1 MATIID
7 ALVVTLGLDATGF
20 KKGQKDVKGGLD
32 DTRKQSEQVAKDM
45 ETAGKRAASF
55 FGSIRTELLAL
66 VGVTLSVQGF
76 KNFITGMTDNL
87 QQLAV
92 NSQSLDMSAKS
103 LDGWQRAAEAAGSS
117 AEKITGNLQ
126 AFQNLVTTFRG
137 GGNVQSNPL
146 LMALNGFS
154 GATGAKFDLGT
165 QSSEDIMRTIAANWG
180 KLNKD
185 AQRKFGADVGLDNAT
200 QLALTSG
207 RLASDADLFAGISKA
222 SPEATRKAQEFNRS
236 LVEMKQNFS
245 AASQVL
251 YEALIPYVEKLI
263 PLIEKFGVW
272 ISTHG
277 PEIEKFFSD
286 SAAEVNKVVDAV
298 GGWQNA
304 LSILAAFVAGSWA
317 LKMLAGIS
325 RVTGGFGP
333 LLAAIAAVSAWDKL
347 KSNEVEAKKEGK
359 STGQYLIDKMNSNT
373 GSTEGVMGKADAWL
387 KKSYAWWESI
397 TSTGGATNK
406 YDAHGTS
413 TNTDDHA
420 DKYDA
425 YGTAPEAKGSGKAML
440 EWMTPLF
447 SQLEEL
453 YKLPS
458 GLLKSVATTESGGNQ
473 FAISG
478 AGAKG
483 LFQIMD
489 GTARDLGLKGG
500 DVFDPEK
507 SANAA
512 AKYFSQLLKT
522 NGGDLVKA
530 IASYNWGVGN
540 VQKKGLDNA
549 PLETRNYVPK
559 VLAGMQISNVT
570 KQPERH
576 QNGSAGDLVK
586 AISSFNVRS
595 SNAQERDSNGELDE
609 TRNLF
614 AKSLSGIQV
623 GAGASVQAKR
633 QPDVQQQAGNK
644 TDIHIGEVTLQ
655 TSATTATALGSDI
668 QRTAT
673 RQGIVS
679 AYNTGQK

>member
-32 DTRKQSEQVAKDM
+32 DTRKQSEQTAKDM
-45 ETAGKRAASF
+45 EAAGKRAASF

-137 GGNVQSNPL
+137 GGNVQGNPL

-165 QSSEDIMRTIAANWG
+165 RSSEDIMRTIAANWG

-185 AQRKFGADVGLDNAT
+185 AQRKFGADIGLDNAT

-277 PEIEKFFSD
+277 PEIQKFFSD
-286 SAAEVNKVVDAV
+286 SASEVNKVVDAV

-304 LSILAAFVAGSWA
+304 LSILAAFVAGSWS

-373 GSTEGVMGKADAWL
+373 GSTDGIMGKADAWL

-406 YDAHGTS
+406 YDA
-413 TNTDDHA
+413 
-420 DKYDA
+420 

-447 SQLEEL
+447 SKLETL

-512 AKYFSQLLKT
+512 AKYLSQLLKS

-540 VQKKGLDNA
+540 VKNKGLENA

-559 VLAGMQISNVT
+559 VLAG
-570 KQPERH
+570 
-576 QNGSAGDLVK
+576 
-586 AISSFNVRS
+586 
-595 SNAQERDSNGELDE
+595 
-609 TRNLF
+609 
-614 AKSLSGIQV
+614 IQV
-623 GAGASVQAKR
+623 GASASVQAKR
-633 QPDVQQQAGNK
+633 QPDLQQQAGNK

>member
-1 MATIID
+1 MAGTIID

-45 ETAGKRAASF
+45 EAAGKRAASF

-137 GGNVQSNPL
+137 GGNVQGNPL

-185 AQRKFGADVGLDNAT
+185 AQRKFGADIGLDNAT

-277 PEIEKFFSD
+277 PEIQKFFSD
-286 SAAEVNKVVDAV
+286 SASEVNKVVDAV

-304 LSILAAFVAGSWA
+304 LSILAAFVAGSWS

-347 KSNEVEAKKEGK
+347 KSNEIEAKKEGK
-359 STGQYLIDKMNSNT
+359 STGQYLIDKMNNNT
-373 GSTEGVMGKADAWL
+373 GSTDGIMGKADAWL
-387 KKSYAWWESI
+387 KRSYAWWDSI
-397 TSTGGATNK
+397 SRTGGATNK
-406 YDAHGTS
+406 YDAYGTS
-413 TNTDDHA
+413 TNSDGPA

-425 YGTAPEAKGSGKAML
+425 YRAEPEAKGYGKAML

-447 SQLEEL
+447 SKLEAL

-512 AKYFSQLLKT
+512 AKYLSQLLKS

-530 IASYNWGVGN
+530 IASYNWGAGN
-540 VQKKGLDNA
+540 VQRKGLENA

-559 VLAGMQISNVT
+559 VLAG
-570 KQPERH
+570 
-576 QNGSAGDLVK
+576 
-586 AISSFNVRS
+586 
-595 SNAQERDSNGELDE
+595 
-609 TRNLF
+609 
-614 AKSLSGIQV
+614 IQV
-623 GAGASVQAKR
+623 GASASIQAKR
-633 QPDVQQQAGNK
+633 QPDLQQQAGNK

>member
-20 KKGQKDVKGGLD
+20 NKGQKEVKGGLD
-32 DTRKQSEQVAKDM
+32 DTKKKADQAAKDM
-45 ETAGKRAASF
+45 EAAGKRAASF

-126 AFQNLVTTFRG
+126 AFQNLITTFRG
-137 GGNVQSNPL
+137 GGNVQGNPL

-165 QSSEDIMRTIAANWG
+165 ATPESILREVERNLP

-185 AQRKFGADVGLDNAT
+185 AQRKFLNDINIDNAL
-200 QLALTSG
+200 QGSLVSQKLS
-207 RLASDADLFAGISKA
+207 SDADFFAGISKA
-222 SPEATRKAQEFNRS
+222 SPEATKKAQDFNRR

-277 PEIEKFFSD
+277 PEIQKFFSD

-304 LSILAAFVAGSWA
+304 LAILAAFVAGSWA

-347 KSNEVEAKKEGK
+347 KSNEDEAKKEGK

-397 TSTGGATNK
+397 SSTGGATNK
-406 YDAHGTS
+406 YDA
-413 TNTDDHA
+413 
-420 DKYDA
+420 
-425 YGTAPEAKGSGKAML
+425 YGTVPEAKGSGKAML

-447 SQLEEL
+447 SKLETL

-512 AKYFSQLLKT
+512 AKYLSQLLKS

-530 IASYNWGVGN
+530 IASYNWGAGN
-540 VQKKGLDNA
+540 VQRKGLENA

-559 VLAGMQISNVT
+559 VLAG
-570 KQPERH
+570 
-576 QNGSAGDLVK
+576 
-586 AISSFNVRS
+586 
-595 SNAQERDSNGELDE
+595 
-609 TRNLF
+609 
-614 AKSLSGIQV
+614 IQV
-623 GAGASVQAKR
+623 GASASVQAKR
-633 QPDVQQQAGNK
+633 QPDLQQQAGNK

>member
-20 KKGQKDVKGGLD
+20 QKGQKDVKGGLD
-32 DTRKQSEQVAKDM
+32 DTRKQSEQTAKDM
-45 ETAGKRAASF
+45 EAAGKRAASF

-137 GGNVQSNPL
+137 GGNVQGNPL

-185 AQRKFGADVGLDNAT
+185 AQRKFGADVGFDNPT
-200 QLALTSG
+200 QLALGSG
-207 RLASDADLFAGISKA
+207 KLVTDADRFTKMSRAT
-222 SPEATRKAQEFNRS
+222 EDATRKAQEFNRR
-236 LVEMKQNFS
+236 LTEMKQNFS

-277 PEIEKFFSD
+277 PEIQKFFSD
-286 SAAEVNKVVDAV
+286 SASEVNKVVDAV

-325 RVTGGFGP
+325 RVAGGFGP
-333 LLAAIAAVSAWDKL
+333 LLTAIAAVSAWDKL

-373 GSTEGVMGKADAWL
+373 GSTDGVMGKADAWL

-397 TSTGGATNK
+397 SSTGGATN
-406 YDAHGTS
+406 
-413 TNTDDHA
+413 
-420 DKYDA
+420 KYDA

-447 SQLEEL
+447 SKLETL

-512 AKYFSQLLKT
+512 AKYLSQLLKS

-530 IASYNWGVGN
+530 LASYNWGAGN
-540 VQKKGLDNA
+540 VQRKGLDNA

-559 VLAGMQISNVT
+559 VLAG
-570 KQPERH
+570 
-576 QNGSAGDLVK
+576 
-586 AISSFNVRS
+586 
-595 SNAQERDSNGELDE
+595 
-609 TRNLF
+609 
-614 AKSLSGIQV
+614 IQV
-623 GAGASVQAKR
+623 GAGASVHAKR

-655 TSATTATALGSDI
+655 TSATTADALGSDL
-668 QRTAT
+668 QRKTS

>member
-1 MATIID
+1 MPTIID
-7 ALVVTLGLDATGF
+7 SLVVTLGLDPSGF

-32 DTRKQSEQVAKDM
+32 DTRKQAEQTAKDM
-45 ETAGKRAASF
+45 EAAGKRAASF

-76 KNFITGMTDNL
+76 KSFVTGMTNDL
-87 QQLAV
+87 MQLSISSRA
-92 NSQSLDMSAKS
+92 LDMSAQS

-126 AFQNLVTTFRG
+126 SFQNLITTFRG
-137 GGNVQSNPL
+137 GGNVQGNPL

-154 GATGAKFDLGT
+154 GATGAQFNLGT
-165 QSSEDIMRTIAANWG
+165 QSSEDIMRTIAQNWS

-185 AQRKFGADVGLDNAT
+185 AQRKFGSDIGLDNAT
-200 QLALTSG
+200 QQALSNGQLVT
-207 RLASDADLFAGISKA
+207 DADRFSKISRATESAEQKA
-222 SPEATRKAQEFNRS
+222 REFNRRLS
-236 LVEMKQNFS
+236 EMKQNFS
-245 AASQVL
+245 AAAQVL
-251 YEALIPYVEKLI
+251 YESLIPYVEKLI
-263 PLIEKFGVW
+263 PIIEKVGIW
-272 ISTHG
+272 IAEHG
-277 PEIEKFFSD
+277 PEIEKFFTD

-304 LSILAAFVAGSWA
+304 LEILAAFVVGSWA
-317 LKMLAGIS
+317 LKMLSGIA
-325 RVTGGFGP
+325 RVRGGFGP

-347 KSNEVEAKKEGK
+347 RSDEDEAKKEGK
-359 STGQYLIDKMNSNT
+359 TTGQYLIDKMNNNT
-373 GSTEGVMGKADAWL
+373 GSTSGIMGKADEWL
-387 KKSYAWWESI
+387 KKSYAWWDSI
-397 TSTGGATNK
+397 TSTGGATN
-406 YDAHGTS
+406 
-413 TNTDDHA
+413 
-420 DKYDA
+420 KYDA

-440 EWMTPLF
+440 EWMTPFF
-447 SQLEEL
+447 SKLEAL

-489 GTARDLGLKGG
+489 GTAKDLGLKGG

-512 AKYFSQLLKT
+512 AKYLSQLLKSS
-522 NGGDLVKA
+522 GGDLVKA
-530 IASYNWGVGN
+530 LAAYNWGIGN

-559 VLAGMQISNVT
+559 VLAG
-570 KQPERH
+570 
-576 QNGSAGDLVK
+576 
-586 AISSFNVRS
+586 
-595 SNAQERDSNGELDE
+595 
-609 TRNLF
+609 
-614 AKSLSGIQV
+614 IQV
-623 GAGASVQAKR
+623 GAAASVQAKR
-633 QPDVQQQAGNK
+633 QPDTQQQAGNK

-655 TSATTATALGSDI
+655 TSATTANALGSDL
-668 QRTAT
+668 QRKVE
-673 RQGIVS
+673 RQGLVS

>member
-20 KKGQKDVKGGLD
+20 NKGQKEVKGGLD
-32 DTRKQSEQVAKDM
+32 DTRKKADQAAKDM
-45 ETAGKRAASF
+45 EAAGKRAASF

-92 NSQSLDMSAKS
+92 NSRSLDMSAKS

-126 AFQNLVTTFRG
+126 AFQNLITTFRG
-137 GGNVQSNPL
+137 GGNVQGNPL

-165 QSSEDIMRTIAANWG
+165 ATPESILREVEKNLP

-185 AQRKFGADVGLDNAT
+185 AQRKFLNDINIDNAL
-200 QLALTSG
+200 QGSLVSQKLS
-207 RLASDADLFAGISKA
+207 SDADFFAGISKA
-222 SPEATRKAQEFNRS
+222 SPEATKKAQDFNRR

-251 YEALIPYVEKLI
+251 YESLIPYVEKLI

-277 PEIEKFFSD
+277 PEIQKFFSD
-286 SAAEVNKVVDAV
+286 SAAEVNKAVDAV
-298 GGWQNA
+298 SGWQNA

-325 RVTGGFGP
+325 RVRGGFGP
-333 LLAAIAAVSAWDKL
+333 LLAAMAAVSSWDKIG
-347 KSNEVEAKKEGK
+347 KAQDEARKQGVSVGEYLVNKKPDAP
-359 STGQYLIDKMNSNT
+359 DKNSF
-373 GSTEGVMGKADAWL
+373 MGKADAWL
-387 KKSYAWWESI
+387 QKSYAWWDSI
-397 TSTGGATNK
+397 SSTGGVSNE
-406 YDAHGTS
+406 
-413 TNTDDHA
+413 
-420 DKYDA
+420 YDA
-425 YGTAPEAKGSGKAML
+425 YGTASKAKGSGKAML

-447 SQLEEL
+447 SKLETL

-512 AKYFSQLLKT
+512 AKYLSQLLKS

-530 IASYNWGVGN
+530 IASYNWGAGN
-540 VQKKGLDNA
+540 VQRKGLENA

-559 VLAGMQISNVT
+559 VLAG
-570 KQPERH
+570 
-576 QNGSAGDLVK
+576 
-586 AISSFNVRS
+586 
-595 SNAQERDSNGELDE
+595 
-609 TRNLF
+609 
-614 AKSLSGIQV
+614 IQV
-623 GAGASVQAKR
+623 GASASVQAKR
-633 QPDVQQQAGNK
+633 QPDLQQQAGNK

>member
-20 KKGQKDVKGGLD
+20 NKGQKEVKGGLD
-32 DTRKQSEQVAKDM
+32 DTRKQSEQTAKDM
-45 ETAGKRAASF
+45 EAAGKRAASF

-137 GGNVQSNPL
+137 GGNVQGNPL

-185 AQRKFGADVGLDNAT
+185 AQRKFGADVGFDNAT
-200 QLALTSG
+200 QLALSKG
-207 RLASDADLFAGISKA
+207 NLASDADLFAGISKA

-277 PEIEKFFSD
+277 PEIQKFFSD

-304 LSILAAFVAGSWA
+304 LAILAAFVAGSWA
-317 LKMLAGIS
+317 LKMLSGIT

-359 STGQYLIDKMNSNT
+359 STGQYLIDKMNSNA

-387 KKSYAWWESI
+387 KKSYAWWDSI
-397 TSTGGATNK
+397 TSTGGATN
-406 YDAHGTS
+406 
-413 TNTDDHA
+413 
-420 DKYDA
+420 KYDA

-447 SQLEEL
+447 SKLEAL

-512 AKYFSQLLKT
+512 AKYLSQLLKS

-559 VLAGMQISNVT
+559 VLAG
-570 KQPERH
+570 
-576 QNGSAGDLVK
+576 
-586 AISSFNVRS
+586 
-595 SNAQERDSNGELDE
+595 
-609 TRNLF
+609 
-614 AKSLSGIQV
+614 IQV

-633 QPDVQQQAGNK
+633 QPDFQQQAGNK

-655 TSATTATALGSDI
+655 TSATTATALGSDL